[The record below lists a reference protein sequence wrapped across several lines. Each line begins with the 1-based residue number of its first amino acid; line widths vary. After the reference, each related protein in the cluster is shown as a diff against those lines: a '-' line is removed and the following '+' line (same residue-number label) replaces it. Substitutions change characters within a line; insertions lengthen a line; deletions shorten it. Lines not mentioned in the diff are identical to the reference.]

1 MSSMFRMDLKTE
13 NQFFQN
19 LLNIYSSIGGIVSTL
34 HLGIDEELPESLW
47 VRVKRHRGR
56 RHCSGSLLQ
65 ANHLVWKTKQM
76 RPSTNR

>member
-34 HLGIDEELPESLW
+34 HLGIDEELTESLW
-47 VRVKRHRGR
+47 VRVKGEGDTVVGVCYRPTTW
-56 RHCSGSLLQ
+56 SG
-65 ANHLVWKTKQM
+65 K
-76 RPSTNR
+76 PSR